1 MPLRKRLVIQF
12 TGYEGLHP
20 KAVRVRH
27 AQALKD
33 FDRLWNARTKLPP
46 MVEEPD
52 DCGTLAAITTGN
64 GWQTETEFCQFG
76 TADIFDDYAAR
87 STPKRMLTGFHAF
100 LNILFTG
107 TLWRYLRTSWR
118 FVLFFLWP
126 FLLSLAILAVA
137 ALIVFAPMAAGFSA
151 LHLFWSVPLA
161 AFLATLLV
169 RKPGDRFFMSYL
181 LDDWSAAY
189 DRIHGRNEKL
199 SQRRKAFT
207 EALKRKIEE
216 SQADE
221 VIIVAHSLG
230 TVPAV
235 EALADLQRERPDLLT
250 RQPVSLL
257 AIGSCLMMIALHP
270 RAKSLREDVR
280 VVIEESPVLWSEF
293 QVLTDIIHFYGS
305 DPAKVLKLKTNN
317 PPLIHRIRFKHVH
330 SENRYKRSKGNFFLM
345 HLLYMRGAE
354 KKNFYDFGM
363 FLHGPFLFRELM
375 TEHKGKA
382 APLDEEGRL
391 PASYREAA

>member
-1 MPLRKRLVIQF
+1 MSFHKRLVIQF

-33 FDRLWNARTKLPP
+33 FDRLWHAKTKLPP
-46 MVEEPD
+46 MKDESD
-52 DCGTLAAITTGN
+52 DCGSLTATTNGN

-87 STPKRMLTGFHAF
+87 STPMRMLTGFRAF
-100 LNILFTG
+100 MNIFFTG
-107 TLWRYLRTSWR
+107 TLLRYLLTSWR
-118 FVLFFLWP
+118 FVMFFMWP
-126 FLLSLAILAVA
+126 FLLSIVIIAIA
-137 ALIVFAPMAAGFSA
+137 ALIASAPMLAGFPSWN
-151 LHLFWSVPLA
+151 LVWSLPLA
-161 AFLATLLV
+161 AVIATLLV
-169 RKPGDRFFMSYL
+169 RWPGDRFFMSYL

-189 DRIHGRNEKL
+189 DRIYSRNDKL
-199 SQRRKAFT
+199 KARRRAFA
-207 EALKRKIEE
+207 EALKKKIEE
-216 SQADE
+216 SNADE

-235 EALADLQRERPDLLT
+235 EALADVQRERPDLLT
-250 RQPVSLL
+250 NQPVSML
-257 AIGSCLMMIALHP
+257 AIGSCLLMIALHP
-270 RAKSLREDVR
+270 KARDLREDVR
-280 VVIEESPVLWSEF
+280 VVMNESPVLWSEF

-305 DPAKVLKLKTNN
+305 DPAKALKIKAEK
-317 PPLIHRIRFKHVH
+317 PSLIHRIRFKNVH

-363 FLHGPFLFRELM
+363 FLHGPFFFRELM
-375 TEHKGKA
+375 TTHKDKA

-391 PASYREAA
+391 QNS

>member
-107 TLWRYLRTSWR
+107 TLCRYLRTSWR

-161 AFLATLLV
+161 AFIATLLV
-169 RKPGDRFFMSYL
+169 RTPGDRFFMSYL

>member
-1 MPLRKRLVIQF
+1 MSLRKRLVIQF

-27 AQALKD
+27 AQVLKD
-33 FDRLWNARTKLPP
+33 FDRLWNAKTKLPP
-46 MVEEPD
+46 MTDEPND
-52 DCGTLAAITTGN
+52 SGTTMAVTQGN
-64 GWQTETEFCQFG
+64 GWRTKTEFCQFG

-87 STPKRMLTGFHAF
+87 STPKRMLTGFFAF
-100 LNILFTG
+100 MNILFTG
-107 TLWRYLRTSWR
+107 TLWRYLTTSWR

-137 ALIVFAPMAAGFSA
+137 ALIATAPVLVGFSVP
-151 LHLFWSVPLA
+151 HLLWSAPLA

-169 RKPGDRFFMSYL
+169 RKPGDKFFMSYL

-189 DRIHGRNEKL
+189 DRIYDRNAKL
-199 SQRRKAFT
+199 NQRRTAFAD
-207 EALKRKIEE
+207 ALMRKIEE

-235 EALADLQRERPDLLT
+235 EALAAVQRHRPELLT

-257 AIGSCLMMIALHP
+257 AVGSCLMMIALHP
-270 RAKSLREDVR
+270 RAKELREDVR
-280 VVIEESPVLWSEF
+280 VVLQDSPVLWSEF

-305 DPAKVLKLKTNN
+305 DPASALKIKTAN
-317 PPLIHRIRFKHVH
+317 PPLIHRIRFKNVH

-345 HLLYMRGAE
+345 HLLYVRGAE

-363 FLHGPFLFRELM
+363 FLHGPFFFRELM
-375 TEHKGKA
+375 TTHKDKA

-391 PASYREAA
+391 PVQYREAA

>member
-1 MPLRKRLVIQF
+1 MSFHKRLVIQF

-33 FDRLWNARTKLPP
+33 FDRLWHAKTKLPP
-46 MVEEPD
+46 MKDESD
-52 DCGTLAAITTGN
+52 DCGSLTATTNGN

-87 STPKRMLTGFHAF
+87 STPMRMLTGFRAF
-100 LNILFTG
+100 MNIFFTG
-107 TLWRYLRTSWR
+107 TLLRYLLTSWR
-118 FVLFFLWP
+118 FVMFFMWP
-126 FLLSLAILAVA
+126 FLLSIVIIAIA
-137 ALIVFAPMAAGFSA
+137 ALIASAPMLAGFPSWN
-151 LHLFWSVPLA
+151 LVWSLPLA
-161 AFLATLLV
+161 AVIATLLV
-169 RKPGDRFFMSYL
+169 RWPGDRFFMSYL

-189 DRIHGRNEKL
+189 DRIYSRNDKL
-199 SQRRKAFT
+199 KARRRAFA
-207 EALKRKIEE
+207 EALKKKIEE
-216 SQADE
+216 SNADE

-235 EALADLQRERPDLLT
+235 EALADVQHERPDLLT
-250 RQPVSLL
+250 KQPVSML
-257 AIGSCLMMIALHP
+257 AIGSCLLMIALHP
-270 RAKSLREDVR
+270 KARDLLEDVG
-280 VVIEESPVLWSEF
+280 VVMNESPVLWSEF

-305 DPAKVLKLKTNN
+305 DPAKALKIKAEN
-317 PPLIHRIRFKHVH
+317 PPLIHRIRFKNVH

-363 FLHGPFLFRELM
+363 FLHGPFFFRELM
-375 TEHKGKA
+375 TTHKDKA

-391 PASYREAA
+391 QNS

>member
-20 KAVRVRH
+20 KAARVRH

-33 FDRLWNARTKLPP
+33 FDRLWKAKTKLPP
-46 MVEEPD
+46 MTEELD
-52 DCGTLAAITTGN
+52 DCGTLTAITTGN

-107 TLWRYLRTSWR
+107 TLWRYLTTSWR

-137 ALIVFAPMAAGFSA
+137 TLLAFAPIAAGLSA
-151 LHLFWSVPLA
+151 LHLLWSVPLA
-161 AFLATLLV
+161 AIVATLLV

-199 SQRRKAFT
+199 NQRRKAFAR
-207 EALKRKIEE
+207 ALKQKIEA
-216 SQADE
+216 SNADE
-221 VIIVAHSLG
+221 VVIVAHSLG

-235 EALADLQRERPDLLT
+235 EALADLQRERPDLLAK
-250 RQPVSLL
+250 QPVSLL

-270 RAKSLREDVR
+270 KAKSLREDAR

-305 DPAKVLKLKTNN
+305 DPAKVLKLKTTNS
-317 PPLIHRIRFKHVH
+317 PLIHRIRFKNVH

-363 FLHGPFLFRELM
+363 FLHGPFFFRELM
-375 TEHKGKA
+375 TEYKEKA

-391 PASYREAA
+391 PVQYRKAA

>member
-1 MPLRKRLVIQF
+1 MSLRKRLVIQF

-33 FDRLWNARTKLPP
+33 FDRLWKAKTKLPP
-46 MVEEPD
+46 MTEEPD
-52 DCGTLAAITTGN
+52 DCGTTTAVTVGN

-107 TLWRYLRTSWR
+107 TLWRYLTTSWR
-118 FVLFFLWP
+118 FILFFLWP
-126 FLLSLAILAVA
+126 FLLSLAILAIA
-137 ALIVFAPMAAGFSA
+137 ALLAFTPMAAGLSA
-151 LHLFWSVPLA
+151 LHLLWSVPLA
-161 AFLATLLV
+161 AVVATLLV

-199 SQRRKAFT
+199 NQRRKAFA
-207 EALKRKIEE
+207 EALKQKIEA
-216 SQADE
+216 SNADE

-235 EALADLQRERPDLLT
+235 EALADLQRVRPDLLAK
-250 RQPVSLL
+250 QPVSLL

-270 RAKSLREDVR
+270 KAKSLREDVR

-305 DPAKVLKLKTNN
+305 DPAKVLKLETTN
-317 PPLIHRIRFKHVH
+317 PPLINRIRFKNVH

-363 FLHGPFLFRELM
+363 FMHGPFFFRELM

-391 PASYREAA
+391 PVRHSEAA